1 MDAPPTAVPLPAANL
16 PAAAGGIHAP
26 ALFAADPAAEKRFW
40 EFFTVT
46 IRNRNTRL
54 AYLRAAARFGDWCG
68 DRGVILE
75 DVEPMIVAAYI
86 EELTGVLGPASVK
99 QHLAA
104 IRMLFD
110 WLVLGHVVRFN
121 PAASV
126 RGPKHVVRTGKTPVL
141 SAVETRTLLD
151 AIDTADVVG
160 LRDRALIGVMVYGF
174 ARVSAAV
181 AMRVGDYYTQGRR
194 SFLQLHEKGGR
205 YNAVPAHH
213 LAQEYL
219 DAYVEAAG
227 IDDRAGPLFRTCG
240 ASRKPRALSGARMTR
255 QAAIRMVKRRARQC
269 GLPDRISPHS
279 FRGTGIT
286 EYLRNG
292 GELEVAARIAGH
304 ESTRTTQLYNRLQE
318 QVSLDEIERI
328 RI

>member
-1 MDAPPTAVPLPAANL
+1 MCS
-16 PAAAGGIHAP
+16 G
-26 ALFAADPAAEKRFW
+26 R
-40 EFFTVT
+40 
-46 IRNRNTRL
+46 
-54 AYLRAAARFGDWCG
+54 
-68 DRGVILE
+68 
-75 DVEPMIVAAYI
+75 
-86 EELTGVLGPASVK
+86 PASSSTWR
-99 QHLAA
+99 QSACCSTGWCS
-104 IRMLFD
+104 D
-110 WLVLGHVVRFN
+110 TCVRFN

-126 RGPKHVVRTGKTPVL
+126 RGPKHVVRTGKAPVL

-194 SFLQLHEKGGR
+194 SFFRLHEKGGR

-219 DAYVEAAG
+219 DAYVAAAG
-227 IDDRAGPLFRTCG
+227 IGDDRTGPLFRACG
-240 ASRKPRALSGARMTR
+240 ASRKARTLSGAQMTR
-255 QAAIRMVKRRARQC
+255 QAAIRMVKRRARQA
-269 GLPDRISPHS
+269 GLPTEISPHS

-318 QVSLDEIERI
+318 EVSLDEIERI
-328 RI
+328 HI

>member
-1 MDAPPTAVPLPAANL
+1 MDTPHRHPFRSPRTSLRPA
-16 PAAAGGIHAP
+16 GIHAP

-68 DRGVILE
+68 DRGVVLE
-75 DVEPMIVAAYI
+75 EVEPMIVAAYI
-86 EELTGVLGPASVK
+86 EELTRVLGPASVK
-99 QHLAA
+99 QHLAG

-160 LRDRALIGVMVYGF
+160 LRDRALIGVMVWSF

-194 SFLQLHEKGGR
+194 SFFQLHEKGGR
-205 YNAVPAHH
+205 YNAVPAHTPG
-213 LAQEYL
+213 
-219 DAYVEAAG
+219 AG
-227 IDDRAGPLFRTCG
+227 IPGRVRGGRRDR
-240 ASRKPRALSGARMTR
+240 
-255 QAAIRMVKRRARQC
+255 
-269 GLPDRISPHS
+269 
-279 FRGTGIT
+279 
-286 EYLRNG
+286 
-292 GELEVAARIAGH
+292 
-304 ESTRTTQLYNRLQE
+304 
-318 QVSLDEIERI
+318 
-328 RI
+328 